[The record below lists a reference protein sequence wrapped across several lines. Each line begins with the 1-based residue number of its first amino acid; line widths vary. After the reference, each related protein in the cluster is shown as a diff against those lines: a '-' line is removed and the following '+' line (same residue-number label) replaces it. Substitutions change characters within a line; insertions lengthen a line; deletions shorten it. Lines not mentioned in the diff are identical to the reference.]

1 MAGKGKASKTKI
13 KDKKKSSSQ
22 TSGTTIKDEIM
33 ENQDT
38 EPRFG
43 SILGPVRLSVD
54 RSDNYQGQN
63 LYKVDKSIETAPE
76 SVEIPETETG
86 IEVKPEPPKLDPV
99 TSLYPFLINSWS
111 GECLEGVP
119 HGFGRCEFKSGTVY
133 VGNMSYGLM
142 HGKGMVAIRE
152 PSTVPKYGLFH
163 YPTYVR

>member
-1 MAGKGKASKTKI
+1 M
-13 KDKKKSSSQ
+13 
-22 TSGTTIKDEIM
+22 
-33 ENQDT
+33 
-38 EPRFG
+38 
-43 SILGPVRLSVD
+43 
-54 RSDNYQGQN
+54 
-63 LYKVDKSIETAPE
+63 YKVDKSIETAPE

-142 HGKGMVAIRE
+142 HGKGMVAFRD
-152 PSTVPKYGLFH
+152 PSTVPEYGLFY